1 MFYPGLVSISFR
13 DYSPERIMA
22 EAAKCNLQSIEW
34 GSDIHAPCHDMDRL
48 KNLALLQKQ
57 HGISCCSYGT
67 YFRLGY
73 SSLEELPQYIH
84 AAKILG
90 TKILRIWAGRKKA
103 SDCTA
108 EERVFFLDQCKKA
121 AAVAQAHD
129 VILCLECHRRS
140 YTETR
145 EGALELMEAVN
156 SPHFRMYWQPNPDIS
171 VEENISYIRALRE
184 YRSEER
190 RVGKECRSRW
200 SPYH

>member
-22 EAAKCNLQSIEW
+22 EAVKCNLQSIEW

-57 HGISCCSYGT
+57 YGISCCSYGT

-90 TKILRIWAGRKKA
+90 TNILRIWAGRKKA

-108 EERVFFLDQCKKA
+108 EERFFSWTSVKRPPRS
-121 AAVAQAHD
+121 
-129 VILCLECHRRS
+129 HRP
-140 YTETR
+140 
-145 EGALELMEAVN
+145 M
-156 SPHFRMYWQPNPDIS
+156 M
-171 VEENISYIRALRE
+171 
-184 YRSEER
+184 
-190 RVGKECRSRW
+190 
-200 SPYH
+200 